1 MTDNYVVKN
10 DGEDVEVGLADIA
23 GIDMANVEEF
33 EGGFEPTPK
42 GVYHWRC
49 SDAGL
54 DEVADKPV
62 IYFESEVV
70 ECLGIVHES
79 KTEEEMAGW
88 KHRET
93 IFIQDL
99 AKGVGQAKAIM
110 TNSGFKGSG
119 TLSEMLDAFVGHEFV
134 APITQRKD
142 KNDTDRIYANLKI
155 GKITPVPQASA

>member
-1 MTDNYVVKN
+1 MSETFTVKN
-10 DGEDVEVGLADIA
+10 DGEDVDVGLADIA
-23 GIDMANVEEF
+23 GIDMSSVEEF

-42 GVYHWRC
+42 GVYHFRC
-49 SDAGL
+49 KDAGL

-70 ECLGIVHES
+70 ECLGLVS
-79 KTEEEMAGW
+79 EEKSAEDMAGW
-88 KHRET
+88 VHKET

-119 TLSEMLDAFVGHEFV
+119 ALSEMLDAFVGHEFI
-134 APITQRKD
+134 APISQRKD
-142 KNDTDRIYANLKI
+142 KNDTDRVYANIKI
-155 GKITPVPQASA
+155 GKITPVPAT